1 MKKILFLFL
10 IPAIVLT
17 SYPAAA
23 AETGCIQGDCQNA
36 TGIMAF
42 QNGSRYEGEFKDG
55 KYSGRGT
62 FYFAN
67 GSVYEGE
74 YENGRYHGQGTFT
87 YANGSRIL

>member
-42 QNGSRYEGEFKDG
+42 QNGSRYE
-55 KYSGRGT
+55 R
-62 FYFAN
+62 
-67 GSVYEGE
+67 
-74 YENGRYHGQGTFT
+74 
-87 YANGSRIL
+87 